1 MATFFE
7 NTLTLLDEASLIL
20 PEFKEKIERLK
31 TPDHIYSFI
40 IPVLMDNG
48 SEVRFEAWRVQH
60 NNALG
65 PYKGGI
71 RFHPDS
77 NLDEVKA
84 LAMLMTFKTS
94 LMGLPFG
101 GAKGAVRVDARSLSD
116 LERERLARGYVAALA
131 NKIGPQIDVPAP
143 DVGTNSQILD
153 WMADEYAKMAAH
165 IEPAAFTG
173 KSIEKGGSKG
183 REQATGFGG
192 FVVLQEYLK
201 EHHTAKKPQE
211 TTVAIQ
217 GFGNVG
223 AHIARFL
230 FDAGFRIVAIADS
243 KGALY
248 EANGIDIRRILDV
261 KEKTGIIDRSNCY
274 AVSAHP
280 TACMP
285 YTNEDLLKAD
295 VDILIPAALESV
307 ITQDNADS
315 VRAKVILEMANGP
328 VTPEAEV
335 ILLKK
340 GVEIIPDI
348 LANGGGVVGSYFE
361 WMQSLER
368 NYWNEE
374 KVLAEIERKM
384 KEAFAS
390 VLATKKELNA
400 PWRPACYAYALKRV
414 AKDMK

>member
-1 MATFFE
+1 
-7 NTLTLLDEASLIL
+7 DI
-20 PEFKEKIERLK
+20 
-31 TPDHIYSFI
+31 
-40 IPVLMDNG
+40 
-48 SEVRFEAWRVQH
+48 
-60 NNALG
+60 
-65 PYKGGI
+65 
-71 RFHPDS
+71 
-77 NLDEVKA
+77 
-84 LAMLMTFKTS
+84 
-94 LMGLPFG
+94 
-101 GAKGAVRVDARSLSD
+101 
-116 LERERLARGYVAALA
+116 ERERISRAYVAAIA
-131 NKIGPQIDVPAP
+131 DKIGPKNDVPAP

-153 WMADEYAKMAAH
+153 WMTDEYAKIVGH

-183 REQATGFGG
+183 REVATGFGG

-201 EHHTAKKPQE
+201 EHSLSKKPQD

-248 EANGIDIRRILDV
+248 EEQGIDIRRILDV

-274 AVSAHP
+274 ATSTHLTV
-280 TACMP
+280 CVP

-307 ITQDNADS
+307 ITKDNADG
-315 VRAKVILEMANGP
+315 VRATIILEMANGP
-328 VTPEAEV
+328 ITPDAEE

-340 GVEIIPDI
+340 GVDIIPDI

-361 WMQSLER
+361 WVQSLEQ

-374 KVLAEIERKM
+374 KVLVAIEEKM
-384 KEAFAS
+384 KEAFANS
-390 VLATKKELNA
+390 LAAKKELNVS
-400 PWRPACYAYALKRV
+400 WRQACYAHALKRV
-414 AKDMK
+414 IQAMA